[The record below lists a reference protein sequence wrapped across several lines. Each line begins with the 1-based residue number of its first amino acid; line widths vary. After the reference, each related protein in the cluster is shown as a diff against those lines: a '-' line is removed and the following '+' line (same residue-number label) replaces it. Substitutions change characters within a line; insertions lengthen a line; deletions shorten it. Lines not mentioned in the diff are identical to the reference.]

1 MHANDPS
8 IQLTVFILETMLITF
23 RFSYKIGIKL
33 EVIAISSLHRS
44 HHCWSKA
51 GKKRSESAPTSYFD
65 SGKPPSVHARVW
77 NELKADSPQNKFRR
91 GIKMNFGSC
100 QPFFP
105 RFWSIPKPFL
115 LIDSVQTPPSHRY
128 LVREAE
134 GAPVVTK
141 QLPTDS
147 SKLQIRL
154 VSDGFSPSIH
164 SNITQNQCPRT
175 SWRLGDAE
183 GKINL

>member
-33 EVIAISSLHRS
+33 EVIAISSLRRS

-51 GKKRSESAPTSYFD
+51 GEKRSESAPTSYFD

-91 GIKMNFGSC
+91 GMKMNFGSC
-100 QPFFP
+100 HPFFSRFGPHLQPFLP
-105 RFWSIPKPFL
+105 ADSPQSPPFY
-115 LIDSVQTPPSHRY
+115 SY

-134 GAPVVTK
+134 TRPVGASGF
-141 QLPTDS
+141 QEL
-147 SKLQIRL
+147 IR
-154 VSDGFSPSIH
+154 DFSI
-164 SNITQNQCPRT
+164 
-175 SWRLGDAE
+175 
-183 GKINL
+183 